1 MRLSLLLALT
11 AVSTTSA
18 GVTLSIDLVDPADG
32 IAQPPPGVI
41 AIDVLAD
48 LTPDDGWVAAG
59 LFGVVTPVGQ
69 AEGVTLRYAPD
80 NEPNNPSPEYLLN
93 PGTANRFVT
102 FITRPRL
109 RDADIRYTSAGAA
122 IAGAYAT
129 GGPVAVAD
137 PLELDVRW
145 FTSAPEPPPS
155 VDGAIARIALDVS
168 SLLAS
173 HPGAAFAVGRPSDAA
188 GPIIFRSE
196 LPSGGGLGTI
206 SVSYDDPTV
215 HGLDWAVWYIP
226 EPASLAIFFVAAV
239 AVRRKLQPAQSSLRV
254 SCRATPS
261 VRSAP
266 ATTIPR
272 SPASTGPSG
281 TSPNPRPSSASSRPP
296 HSSADAIKLR
306 IPRSPSPPRSG
317 RSPNPALAVPRM
329 RI

>member
-1 MRLSLLLALT
+1 MRSPVLIALA
-11 AVSTTSA
+11 AVSSA
-18 GVTLSIDLVDPADG
+18 SASVTLSIDLVDPADG
-32 IAQPPPGVI
+32 ITQPPPGVI

-48 LTPDDGWVAAG
+48 LTPDDGWVGAG
-59 LFGVVTPVGQ
+59 LLGVVTPVGQ

-109 RDADIRYTSAGAA
+109 RDADIRYTSAGAG

-155 VDGAIARIALDVS
+155 ADGAIARISLDVS

-173 HPGAAFAVGRPSDAA
+173 HPGANFAAGRPADAT
-188 GPIIFRSE
+188 GPIIFQSDH
-196 LPSGGGLGTI
+196 PSGGGLGTV

-226 EPASLAIFFVAAV
+226 EPAPIAFFVIAAV
-239 AVRRKLQPAQSSLRV
+239 ALR
-254 SCRATPS
+254 
-261 VRSAP
+261 
-266 ATTIPR
+266 
-272 SPASTGPSG
+272 
-281 TSPNPRPSSASSRPP
+281 SR
-296 HSSADAIKLR
+296 
-306 IPRSPSPPRSG
+306 
-317 RSPNPALAVPRM
+317 
-329 RI
+329 

>member
-1 MRLSLLLALT
+1 MRSILPLALI
-11 AVSTTSA
+11 AAWSTTAAAS
-18 GVTLSIDLVDPADG
+18 VSLSIDLVDPTDG
-32 IAQPPPGVI
+32 ITQPPAGVI

-48 LTPDDGWVAAG
+48 LSPDDGWVAAG

-80 NEPNNPSPEYLLN
+80 NEPNNPSPDYLLN

-109 RDADIRYTSAGAA
+109 RDGDIRYTSAGAG

-168 SLLAS
+168 ALLDS
-173 HPGAAFAVGRPSDAA
+173 HPGAAFATGRPADAT
-188 GPIIFRSE
+188 GPIIFQSVH
-196 LPSGGGLGTI
+196 PSGGGLGTV

-226 EPASLAIFFVAAV
+226 EPASIALFLIPVVA
-239 AVRRKLQPAQSSLRV
+239 LR
-254 SCRATPS
+254 
-261 VRSAP
+261 
-266 ATTIPR
+266 
-272 SPASTGPSG
+272 
-281 TSPNPRPSSASSRPP
+281 SR
-296 HSSADAIKLR
+296 
-306 IPRSPSPPRSG
+306 
-317 RSPNPALAVPRM
+317 
-329 RI
+329 